1 MNGYEIQEKTQ
12 LPKRVPNI
20 FESKVSFQTPQ
31 LSSGASGTEQAR
43 AIAETQ
49 AAMVVARMNP
59 RDERIAMDRV
69 LTACARVSLA
79 ERAVY
84 SYPRGGQEITGPSIR
99 LAEAIAQN
107 WGNLQWGLRELSRDR
122 DQSTVQAFAWDLE
135 TNTKRE
141 ITFTVALKRDT
152 KRGSY
157 ALTDSRDIYE
167 LVANQGARRMRAC
180 LLSLIPGDVIDSAI
194 RQCQVTLEC
203 EINNTPD
210 VLKRTL
216 DAFAQFGV
224 TKAMIEKRFGRHF
237 ESLGAGQ
244 IVLLRNIYASLRDG
258 FGVVADYFELEEPK
272 EQAKLESQPQNVSQN
287 VNNAL
292 KAKLNAH
299 IQQPQVQPIP
309 QPQPQPM
316 PQTQQTQQAEPQR
329 VDLDADDNPP
339 FDVADDLNDAQQP
352 QKQTRAQTIVQQGD
366 SKPRQRVTGVTR
378 ATCASIRAGIDK
390 AANSGTLNQNFAAY
404 QQQVEQADVTP
415 QEKEELKNYLQE
427 ASVRQGQAAG
437 YGAMTGREMGDLNG

>member
-1 MNGYEIQEKTQ
+1 MNGYVVQKNNQMPE
-12 LPKRVPNI
+12 RVEN
-20 FESKVSFQTPQ
+20 FFDRQGAGFQSPQ
-31 LSSGASGTEQAR
+31 LSSGAAGADQAR
-43 AIAETQ
+43 AVAEVQ

-59 RDERIAMDRV
+59 RDEKIALDRI
-69 LTACARVSLA
+69 LNACTRVSLA

-107 WGNLQWGLRELSRDR
+107 WGNLQWGLREISQIGG
-122 DQSTVQAFAWDLE
+122 QSTVQAFAWDME
-135 TNTKRE
+135 TNTRRE
-141 ITFTVALKRDT
+141 VTFTVALKRDT

-180 LLSLIPGDVIDSAI
+180 MLSLIPGDVIDAAV
-194 RQCQVTLEC
+194 RQCQFTLQANVDMSKEGLQK
-203 EINNTPD
+203 I
-210 VLKRTL
+210 L
-216 DAFAQFGV
+216 DAFGEFGV
-224 TKAMIEKRFGRHF
+224 TKTMIEKRFGRHF

-258 FGVVADYFELEEPK
+258 FGVVADYFEPEEPK
-272 EQAKLESQPQNVSQN
+272 EQAKLENQPQN

-292 KAKLNAH
+292 KAKLNAR

-309 QPQPQPM
+309 QQQPQPM
-316 PQTQQTQQAEPQR
+316 PQIQQTQQAEPQR
-329 VDLDADDNPP
+329 VDLDANDNPP

>member
-12 LPKRVPNI
+12 LPERVPNI
-20 FESKVSFQTPQ
+20 FENKASFQAPQ

-59 RDERIAMDRV
+59 RDEKIAFDRIIN
-69 LTACARVSLA
+69 ACARISLA

-99 LAEAIAQN
+99 LAEAVAQN

-157 ALTDSRDIYE
+157 ALTDNRDIYE

-194 RQCQVTLEC
+194 RQCQFTLEC
-203 EINNTPD
+203 EINKTPD

-216 DAFAQFGV
+216 DAFAPFGV

-258 FGVVADYFELEEPK
+258 FGVVADYFEPEEPK
-272 EQAKLESQPQNVSQN
+272 EQAKLESQPQNV
-287 VNNAL
+287 NNAL
-292 KAKLNAH
+292 KAKLNAR

-309 QPQPQPM
+309 QPQPM
-316 PQTQQTQQAEPQR
+316 PQTQQTQQVEPQR

-378 ATCASIRAGIDK
+378 ATCAGIRSGIDK

>member
-12 LPKRVPNI
+12 LPERVPNI
-20 FESKVSFQTPQ
+20 FENKASFQAPQ

-69 LTACARVSLA
+69 LNACARVSLA

-84 SYPRGGQEITGPSIR
+84 SYPRGGQEVTGPSIR

-122 DQSTVQAFAWDLE
+122 EQSTVQAFAWDLE

-194 RQCQVTLEC
+194 RQCQITLEC
-203 EINNTPD
+203 EINKTPD

-258 FGVVADYFELEEPK
+258 FGAVADYFEPEEPK
-272 EQAKLESQPQNVSQN
+272 EQAKLESQPQNVNN
-287 VNNAL
+287 VL
-292 KAKLNAH
+292 KAKLNARV
-299 IQQPQVQPIP
+299 QPQMQPTPQVQP
-309 QPQPQPM
+309 QPM
-316 PQTQQTQQAEPQR
+316 QQTQQTEAQR
-329 VDLDADDNPP
+329 VDLDAGDTPP
-339 FDVADDLNDAQQP
+339 FDVSDDLNDAQQP
-352 QKQTRAQTIVQQGD
+352 QKQTRAQQFVQGEKQ
-366 SKPRQRVTGVTR
+366 RQRVTGVTR
-378 ATCASIRAGIDK
+378 ATCVGIRAGIDK
-390 AANSGTLNQNFAAY
+390 AVNAGSLNQNFAAY
-404 QQQVEQADVTP
+404 QQQIEQADVTA
-415 QEKEELKNYLQE
+415 QEKEELKKYLQD
-427 ASVRQGQAAG
+427 ASVRQGKAAG
-437 YGAMTGREMGDLNG
+437 YGVMTGGEEKLDG